1 MVRPLQVGLGAGAG
15 VSGPRLGRATALA
28 AVLALGICAAGC
40 GGDDKSSGDAK
51 AKADTAQPL
60 SGRALVAKVQ
70 PSMVSIVSI
79 PPGVTREPSEGG
91 RHAHGTGVIYDAK
104 RGLVLT
110 SNHYLENAAS
120 IRVTVNG
127 KTPVRGRP
135 VARAQCKDFAVV
147 ELRPRPR
154 NLTEIRFG
162 DSNKVVAGDHVTA
175 MGYLQPPGQK
185 KASLIKTDG
194 TVSSTDVS
202 SELHPD
208 LPALPSVTLHQ
219 APLQLAMSGGPLV
232 NDRGE
237 MVGLDSL
244 VREGSVPDSGPWPA
258 VTGNWLKDWL
268 AQLKPGKGSTYVGWK
283 NEHRCHG
290 TLAELSR
297 AAEVEHPPGGK
308 AGQHPSGGKAGQHPQ

>member
-1 MVRPLQVGLGAGAG
+1 MRRPLHVGSG
-15 VSGPRLGRATALA
+15 VARSGSGRATVFA
-28 AVLALGICAAGC
+28 AVLALSIGAAAC
-40 GGDDKSSGDAK
+40 GGDSESTGDAK
-51 AKADTAQPL
+51 AKTDTNEVL

-79 PPGVTREPSEGG
+79 PPGVTREPADGG

-147 ELRPRPR
+147 ELRPRPS

-162 DSNKVVAGDHVTA
+162 DSDKVVAGDQVTA

-185 KASLIKTDG
+185 KASFIKTDG

-244 VREGSVPDSGPWPA
+244 VRDGSVPDSGPWPA
-258 VTGNWLKDWL
+258 VTGNWLKEWL
-268 AQLKPGKGSTYVGWK
+268 AQLRPGKGSTYVGWK
-283 NEHRCHG
+283 SEHRCHG
-290 TLAELSR
+290 ALAELSR
-297 AAEVEHPPGGK
+297 AAEVEHPPGAKPGQHPSGRK
-308 AGQHPSGGKAGQHPQ
+308 AGQHPR

>member
-15 VSGPRLGRATALA
+15 VRGPGRGRAPALA
-28 AVLALGICAAGC
+28 AVFALSVGAAGC
-40 GGDDKSSGDAK
+40 GGNDEPASDAK
-51 AKADTAQPL
+51 ATDNAN
-60 SGRALVAKVQ
+60 GALTDRQIVAKVQ
-70 PSMVSIVSI
+70 PAMVSLIAI
-79 PPGVTREPSEGG
+79 PPGETREPADGG
-91 RHAHGTGVIYDAK
+91 RHAHGTGLIYDAK

-110 SNHYLENAAS
+110 SNHYLEGARS

-127 KTPVRGRP
+127 KTAVRGRP

-162 DSNKVVAGDHVTA
+162 DSSKIAAGDRVSA
-175 MGYLQPPGQK
+175 LGYLQPPGQK

-194 TVSSTDVS
+194 TVSSTDVTS
-202 SELHPD
+202 QVHPN
-208 LPALPSVTLHQ
+208 LPALPSATLHQ

-232 NDRGE
+232 NNRGE
-237 MVGLDSL
+237 LIGLDTL
-244 VREGSVPDSGPWPA
+244 VKDGSVGESGPWPA

-283 NEHRCHG
+283 SEHRCHG
-290 TLAELSR
+290 TLAELS
-297 AAEVEHPPGGK
+297 AAAMGAHAPAGGAHK
-308 AGQHPSGGKAGQHPQ
+308 SPKH

>member
-1 MVRPLQVGLGAGAG
+1 MLRLLCVCLGSGPGGAGRGLG
-15 VSGPRLGRATALA
+15 RGRAVGV
-28 AVLALGICAAGC
+28 VLALSLGVAAC
-40 GGDDKSSGDAK
+40 GGESEPSSEAK
-51 AKADTAQPL
+51 AKAKDA
-60 SGRALVAKVQ
+60 ALTDREIVAKVQ
-70 PSMVSIVSI
+70 PSMVSLNSI
-79 PPGVTREPSEGG
+79 PPGETKEPADGG
-91 RHAHGTGVIYDAK
+91 RHAHGTGVIYDAE

-110 SNHYLENAAS
+110 SNHYLEGARS

-127 KTPVRGRP
+127 KTAVRGRP

-162 DSNKVVAGDHVTA
+162 DSSRIAAGDRVSA
-175 MGYLQPPGQK
+175 LGYLQPPGQK

-202 SELHPD
+202 AQVHPD
-208 LPALPSVTLHQ
+208 LPALPSATLHQ

-237 MVGLDSL
+237 LIGLDTL
-244 VREGSVPDSGPWPA
+244 IKDGSVGTNGPWPA

-268 AQLKPGKGSTYVGWK
+268 AKLRPGKGSTYVGWK
-283 NEHRCHG
+283 SEHGRCHG
-290 TLAELSR
+290 TLANLS
-297 AAEVEHPPGGK
+297 AAAMGTHASTGTAEQKH
-308 AGQHPSGGKAGQHPQ
+308 